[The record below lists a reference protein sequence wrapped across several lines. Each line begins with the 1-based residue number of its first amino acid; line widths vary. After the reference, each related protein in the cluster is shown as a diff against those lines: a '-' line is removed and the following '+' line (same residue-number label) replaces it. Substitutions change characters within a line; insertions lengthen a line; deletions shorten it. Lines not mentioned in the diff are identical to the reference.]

1 MVGVLATTVLS
12 ILLGKLA
19 GLPQFGSEVAARTS
33 PNLLD
38 LGIALVAG
46 GLATYAKLRSDAV
59 SSLAGTAI
67 AVALVPPI
75 CVMGLLLSHAHWEE
89 ALGAGL
95 LFATNL
101 LGILTGGLVL
111 MAFKDSYFRQELKRS
126 HLGAANFALTG
137 LLLIPLGSS
146 FITLLGQANK
156 ENTRDSVER
165 TIEQFLTRET
175 LTFGDKKQVD
185 MEKVDID
192 WDQNPPVV
200 RVIVRVADPEL
211 PTFKQVSA
219 VQEEINKR
227 QGLRFRLV
235 VQRTAVDIVGP
246 KEKPNIQTQASKQL
260 IDSDMQKSD
269 EIETI
274 NKMRPFKDVPQT
286 EDMPFLDNMRFVE
299 KVEKN
304 DLNST
309 SEFEEIKAS
318 ELPLD
323 NRTEGKSLD

>member
-1 MVGVLATTVLS
+1 
-12 ILLGKLA
+12 
-19 GLPQFGSEVAARTS
+19 
-33 PNLLD
+33 
-38 LGIALVAG
+38 
-46 GLATYAKLRSDAV
+46 
-59 SSLAGTAI
+59 
-67 AVALVPPI
+67 
-75 CVMGLLLSHAHWEE
+75 
-89 ALGAGL
+89 
-95 LFATNL
+95 
-101 LGILTGGLVL
+101 
-111 MAFKDSYFRQELKRS
+111 
-126 HLGAANFALTG
+126 
-137 LLLIPLGSS
+137 
-146 FITLLGQANK
+146 
-156 ENTRDSVER
+156 
-165 TIEQFLTRET
+165 
-175 LTFGDKKQVD
+175 